1 MSQEHSTTKTR
12 SFQHLTLSQRGQ
24 IQALMERNI
33 PKTQIAKQVGIAR
46 STLYEELKRGT
57 VDQMRSDLTHY
68 KRYFADTGQ
77 LIYEENRKA
86 SRKPYKLASAA
97 PFLQHLEH
105 EVLENKISPD
115 AVCGRAKLEKAFPV
129 ILCTKTIYNYI
140 DLGLVPIKSID
151 LPLRTRRNQKRHHC
165 RKNRRILG
173 ESIEKRPQL
182 ANDRQEF
189 GHWEIDTV
197 VGKREAGEVLL
208 TLDERM
214 TRRRHILKISGK
226 TKDGVAEGLESLRRQ
241 YGALFPKVFKSITSD
256 NGSEFSGLDE
266 AFPEGD
272 VYFTHPYS
280 SGERGTN
287 EKQNSLVRRFI
298 PKGKDMADVPDY
310 VVQKAQDWINGLPRR
325 LLGYRTPA
333 ELFHEQISLLS
344 PAA

>member
-1 MSQEHSTTKTR
+1 M
-12 SFQHLTLSQRGQ
+12 
-24 IQALMERNI
+24 
-33 PKTQIAKQVGIAR
+33 
-46 STLYEELKRGT
+46 
-57 VDQMRSDLTHY
+57 
-68 KRYFADTGQ
+68 
-77 LIYEENRKA
+77 
-86 SRKPYKLASAA
+86 
-97 PFLQHLEH
+97 
-105 EVLENKISPD
+105 
-115 AVCGRAKLEKAFPV
+115 
-129 ILCTKTIYNYI
+129 
-140 DLGLVPIKSID
+140 
-151 LPLRTRRNQKRHHC
+151 
-165 RKNRRILG
+165 
-173 ESIEKRPQL
+173 
-182 ANDRQEF
+182 
-189 GHWEIDTV
+189 
-197 VGKREAGEVLL
+197 GKREAGEVLL

-226 TKDGVAEGLESLRRQ
+226 TKEGVAEGLEALRRQ

-256 NGSEFSGLDE
+256 NGSEFSGLND
-266 AFPEGD
+266 AFREGD